1 MCITHAVRIAFFHFE
16 SNQIE

>member
-1 MCITHAVRIAFFHFE
+1 VFFHFE